1 VTQLFQGWPLEGK
14 EVPVAHPYMASSVA
28 ALRAEMLAETGAVT
42 IEELFQQIPARHRLQ
57 RPLELPEQLVSEAA
71 LRRHLAELLARNTS
85 CEDVVSFLGAGC
97 YRHHV
102 PAICDEIVGRHE
114 WLTSVFGTPS
124 CDFGRFQAWFEY
136 ASQLGEL
143 LDLDFVGL
151 PVYSWG
157 CAAGHALRMA
167 ARLTGRTK
175 VLVPAA
181 LDPERQAVIANYC
194 GHEHLARHLEVRR
207 VAYRPEDG
215 RLDLDDLTA
224 QLSQEVAAVYV
235 ENPNSFGVIEDQ
247 MDGIVKAAGR
257 VGAEV
262 VAGVDPISLGVLA
275 PPGELGIGLAVG
287 TTQTL
292 GAHMNAGGG
301 VGGFIA
307 SRDEERYA
315 AEYPTLQVSICE
327 TTQPGERGFGISLFE
342 QTSYG
347 AREQGN
353 DWTGNSVYMWAVA
366 NAAFM
371 AAMGP
376 KGFAEIGSAIL
387 QRSHYAA
394 ARLSEVPGISVRFPA
409 GFFKEIVVD
418 FTSTGRRVA
427 DIDASLRHRGIF
439 GGLDLSRSFPELGE
453 SALYC
458 VTELHTQADIDRLAD
473 TLTEVTR

>member
-1 VTQLFQGWPLEGK
+1 
-14 EVPVAHPYMASSVA
+14 MASSVD
-28 ALRAEMLAETGAVT
+28 ALRQEMLVETGAAT
-42 IEELFQQIPARHRLQ
+42 IDELFVQVPKAHRLQ
-57 RPLELPEQLVSEAA
+57 RPLELPEQLTSEAA
-71 LRRHLAELLARNTS
+71 LRRHLVELLGRNTS
-85 CEDVVSFLGAGC
+85 SEEALSFLGAGC

-102 PAICDEIVGRHE
+102 PAICDEIVARQE
-114 WLTSVFGTPS
+114 WLTSVWGTS
-124 CDFGRFQAWFEY
+124 SSDFGRFQAWFEY

-167 ARLTGRTK
+167 ARMTGRAT
-175 VLVPAA
+175 VLIPRA
-181 LDPERQAVIANYC
+181 LDPERNAVIANYC
-194 GHEHLARHLEVRR
+194 GDKHLERHLDVRR
-207 VAYRPEDG
+207 FAYRPEDG
-215 RLDLDDLTA
+215 RLDLADLVG
-224 QLSQEVAAVYV
+224 QLTDEVAAIYV

-247 MDGIVKAAGR
+247 AHEVVEAAKR

-262 VAGVDPISLGVLA
+262 IAGVDPISLGVLA

-292 GAHMNAGGG
+292 GVHMNGGG
-301 VGGFIA
+301 GAGGFIA

-315 AEYPTLQVSICE
+315 REYPTLQVSICE
-327 TTQPGERGFGISLFE
+327 TTEPGERGFGISLFE

-347 AREQGN
+347 AREEGN
-353 DWTGNSVYMWAVA
+353 DWTGNSVYMWAIA

-376 KGFAEIGSAIL
+376 WGFAEVGSSVL

-394 ARLSEVPGISVRFPA
+394 AQVASVPGVSVRFPA

-418 FTSTGRRVA
+418 FTGTGRRVA
-427 DIDASLRHRGIF
+427 EINASLRERGIF
-439 GGLDLSRSFPELGE
+439 GGLDLSPVYPELGE
-453 SALYC
+453 TALYC
-458 VTELHTQADIDRLAD
+458 VTELHTQGDIDRLAA
-473 TLTEVTR
+473 TLKDVTR

>member
-1 VTQLFQGWPLEGK
+1 VSKNTRKGQA
-14 EVPVAHPYMASSVA
+14 VAHPYMPSSIA
-28 ALRAEMLAETGAVT
+28 AAHEEMLAATGAAS
-42 IEELFQQIPARHRLQ
+42 IDELFAQIPAKHRLQ
-57 RPLELPEQLVSEAA
+57 RPLELPEQLASEAT
-71 LRRHLAELLARNTS
+71 LRRHLLELLGRVTS
-85 CEDVVSFLGAGC
+85 CEESLSFLGAGC

-102 PAICDEIVGRHE
+102 PAICDEITARHE
-114 WLTSVFGTPS
+114 WLTSVWGTPS
-124 CDFGRFQAWFEY
+124 SDLGRFQAWFEY

-143 LDLDFVGL
+143 VDLDFVGL

-167 ARLTGRTK
+167 ARMTGRAT

-181 LDPERQAVIANYC
+181 LDPERKAVIASYGGN
-194 GHEHLARHLEVRR
+194 ERLERHLAIRT
-207 VAYRPEDG
+207 VAYRREDG
-215 RLDLDDLTA
+215 RLDLEDLA
-224 QLSQEVAAVYV
+224 GQLTDEVAAVYL
-235 ENPNSFGVIEDQ
+235 ENPNFFGIIEDQ
-247 MDGIVKAAGR
+247 AEDIVRAARR

-262 VAGVDPISLGVLA
+262 IAGVDPISLGVLA

-292 GAHMNAGGG
+292 GVHMNAGGG

-315 AEYPTLQVSICE
+315 AEYPTLQVSICG
-327 TTQPGERGFGISLFE
+327 TTEPGERGFGISLFE

-347 AREQGN
+347 AREEGN
-353 DWTGNSVYMWAVA
+353 DWTGNSVYLWAVA

-376 KGFAEIGSAIL
+376 AGFAEVGSTIL
-387 QRSHYAA
+387 QRTHYAA
-394 ARLSEVPGISVRFPA
+394 ARVAEVPGVAVRFPA

-418 FTSTGRRVA
+418 FAGTGRTVA
-427 DIDASLRHRGIF
+427 QVNDALRQRGIF
-439 GGLDLSRSFPELGE
+439 GGLDLSRWFPELGQ

-458 VTELHTQADIDRLAD
+458 VTELHTQTDIDRLVDA
-473 TLTEVTR
+473 LAEVTR